1 MRHLPGEPFR
11 EASLSAALLRG
22 VMLHGGCPRRQA
34 ALSLGA
40 SGPYELGR
48 GHSKKVSMSTLHCK
62 RGAWRLFVKAT
73 GRLHTARA

>member
-1 MRHLPGEPFR
+1 MRRLPGEPFR

-48 GHSKKVSMSTLHCK
+48 GHSKKSPCPRCIASVVH
-62 RGAWRLFVKAT
+62 GDFFVKAT